1 MILLPIGYAF
11 YEDYREGPAEFWDL
25 HRDRIKKFGKWVIL
39 IILIQ
44 VISVVE
50 KRYLPLDSNHGLE
63 YNSTRSEIGLP
74 LIGEDWHIN
83 KAHSNQYHIEY
94 RNGNKKSDHIKK
106 ILKYKPW
113 GLISETD
120 YYLDRNTKSY
130 FWKTYEVSSQ
140 EFYYYME
147 VDLRHVDLPKKA
159 LPKAK
164 GPFEIKISEEHFDM
178 LLEQLT
184 L

>member
-1 MILLPIGYAF
+1 M
-11 YEDYREGPAEFWDL
+11 
-25 HRDRIKKFGKWVIL
+25 
-39 IILIQ
+39 
-44 VISVVE
+44 ISVVE

-83 KAHSNQYHIEY
+83 KARSNQYHIEY
-94 RNGNKKSDHIKK
+94 RNGDRKSDHLKK

-113 GLISETD
+113 VLISETD
-120 YYLDRNTKSY
+120 YYLNRNTTSY
-130 FWKTYEVSSQ
+130 FWKTYEFSSK
-140 EFYYYME
+140 EVTYYLEIDYRKMNFPE
-147 VDLRHVDLPKKA
+147 TLLPNV
-159 LPKAK
+159 K
-164 GPFEIKISEEHFDM
+164 GPFELEISKEHFHM